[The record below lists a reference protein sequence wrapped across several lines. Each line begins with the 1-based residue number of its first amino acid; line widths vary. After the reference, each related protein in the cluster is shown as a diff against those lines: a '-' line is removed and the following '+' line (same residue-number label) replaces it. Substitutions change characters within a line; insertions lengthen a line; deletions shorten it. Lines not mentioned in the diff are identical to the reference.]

1 MTRKSM
7 ERTITGGLLLC
18 WLLLACRPLLTPTAL
33 PTKPPTG
40 EPRQLPDA
48 RSLTPLASIAPTGA
62 ATPLLATA
70 TPTRL
75 VPNTPTAAPP
85 TRLVPS
91 TPSAAPATQA
101 VTISERDLGAP
112 GVGDA
117 YNPADLAVDAQRNL
131 AYVYCTRGPDQRPV
145 LAVIDLAQRQV
156 ARLWPLTPLTGQS
169 GGHLLLTPD
178 GAAAFVIDSEAE
190 VLVSLDPLNGQMGRR
205 LDDVRTAALS
215 ADGEMLFV
223 ANGQSVRAYRRAALA
238 ASDNPTPLWSQNVGQ
253 IDGLA
258 LNGDRLLV
266 SRSRDE
272 GQLQLR
278 AAANGQVLAEALLP
292 DHYSSGLTALPDGGW
307 AVRTNGLTPQV
318 QRFDGDLR
326 QVMTAT
332 VPSGSG
338 LFFDAPRARLLLS
351 GYRYDSV
358 RAPGGEV
365 IIQAL
370 DATALTVQTQA
381 AWPDEATPDLF
392 APVGKSA
399 VLALARYGV
408 SRLNIL
414 DNTTLQPS
422 ARLIVGVRLLDMAL
436 DEARAMLYVADDQER
451 IHLVNLTTG
460 RAQALWQGQAP
471 LALDKVNRRLYVNR
485 PQGVVS
491 LNADTGALIAAFPQG
506 GAPAADPARDRVYIA
521 RSGVTVYTRAGVRVD
536 ELKATFATPQ
546 GLVPNPS
553 AYSVRVNP
561 VSGYVLAL
569 MNNGVPGSNNSS
581 YLQLF
586 APDSQQPISVPGF
599 FSFVTDLVFA
609 TNGDTYV
616 SYSIARNQ
624 EAIQWLGPSG
634 QERGRLAGLSGRLAL
649 DEKGSTLWASFGAS
663 LAAVQTG
670 PFMLQGFKLG
680 PAQAEQIVFDDVRRQ
695 FYARF
700 QESPRLAIAPLSGLL
715 PLTVR
720 PQALAAYPADG
731 VNVQDLAVDPAGR
744 WFYINAGSTVY
755 RTPDNR
761 RWERLDFGQTATY
774 GYLTVTATGVLF
786 HTGVAGADGGV
797 GVYRSQ
803 DGGATW
809 ELLAAGLADL
819 RGAQPIVARSADEAY
834 FMSKTAGLYAWQPA
848 ARRWQQIM
856 APDNA
861 YSALGTLAL
870 APDGALFLANYD
882 RMRRSQDR
890 GASWSEV
897 KMPAAS
903 GVLLGFA
910 TNYTATQTVFG
921 LFGSEPP
928 RLFRSSDAGRT
939 WTAVG
944 ANLKL
949 PAFASGF
956 ELLPAADVL
965 YLYRSDYAGQS
976 ELFRSLDNGD
986 TWQAAP
992 ADVAR
997 GTVQAALAPDGRLWF
1012 TRQGGL
1018 QGVAPGD
1025 LRWLAL
1031 P

>member
-1 MTRKSM
+1 MTRK
-7 ERTITGGLLLC
+7 RTIAGGLLLC

-40 EPRQLPDA
+40 EPRQLPEA

-62 ATPLLATA
+62 ATPLIATA
-70 TPTRL
+70 QPTR
-75 VPNTPTAAPP
+75 PA
-85 TRLVPS
+85 PS
-91 TPSAAPATQA
+91 TPAAAPTTAA
-101 VTISERDLGAP
+101 VAISERDLGAP

-117 YNPADLAVDAQRNL
+117 YNPSDLAVDAQRNL

-145 LAVIDLAQRQV
+145 LAVIDLALRQV

-178 GAAAFVIDSEAE
+178 GAAVFVIDSEAE
-190 VLVSLDPLNGQMGRR
+190 VLLSFNPLNGQMGRR
-205 LDDVRTAALS
+205 LEGVRMAALS

-238 ASDNPTPLWSQNVGQ
+238 ASDNPTPLWSQNVEQ

-266 SRSRDE
+266 SRSRDA

-278 AAANGQVLAEALLP
+278 AAANGQTLAEASLP

-318 QRFDGDLR
+318 QRLDADLR

-351 GYRYDSV
+351 GYRYDPV
-358 RAPGGEV
+358 RASSGEV

-381 AWPDEATPDLF
+381 AWPDEAMPDLF

-414 DNTTLQPS
+414 DNATLQPS

-436 DEARAMLYVADDQER
+436 DEARAILYVADDQER
-451 IHLVNLTTG
+451 IHLVSLATG
-460 RAQALWQGQAP
+460 RVQAVWEGQAP
-471 LALDKVNRRLYVNR
+471 LALDTTNHRLYVNR
-485 PQGVVS
+485 RAGVAA
-491 LNADTGALIAAFPQG
+491 LDTNNGALLAQFLQS
-506 GAPAADPARDRVYIA
+506 GAPAPDPTRDRVYIA
-521 RSGVTVYTRAGVRVD
+521 RSGVTIYTRNGLRQG
-536 ELKATFATPQ
+536 ELTATFPTPH
-546 GLVPNPS
+546 GFSPNPA

-599 FSFVTDLVFA
+599 FSFITDLVFA
-609 TNGDTYV
+609 ANGDTYV
-616 SYSIARNQ
+616 SYSIAKNQ
-624 EAIQWLGPSG
+624 EAIQWLGPTG
-634 QERGRLAGLSGRLAL
+634 QERGRLGGLTGRLAL
-649 DEKGSTLWASFGAS
+649 DAKGETLWASFGAS
-663 LAAVQTG
+663 LAAVQTN

-680 PAQAEQIVFDDVRRQ
+680 PAQVEQLIFDGARRQ

-700 QESPRLAIAPLSGLL
+700 LEGPGVAVTPVSSLAPQVIQPRALPALPTEGLSI
-715 PLTVR
+715 
-720 PQALAAYPADG
+720 
-731 VNVQDLAVDPAGR
+731 QDLAVDPAGP
-744 WFYINAGSTVY
+744 WLYVNAGSTVY

-761 RWERLDFGQTATY
+761 RWERLDFGQTAAF
-774 GYLTVTATGVLF
+774 GYLTVAAPGVLF
-786 HTGVAGADGGV
+786 HASVSGADGGV
-797 GVYRSQ
+797 GVYRSR

-819 RGAQPIVARSADEAY
+819 RGAQPVVARSADEA
-834 FMSKTAGLYAWQPA
+834 FFVSRTAGLCAWQPA
-848 ARRWQQIM
+848 AQRWQQIM

-861 YSALGTLAL
+861 YSAVGAL
-870 APDGALFLANYD
+870 TIAPDGTLFLSNYD
-882 RMRRSQDR
+882 RMRRSSDH
-890 GASWSEV
+890 GASWNEIP
-897 KMPAAS
+897 MPLVS

-910 TNYTATQTVFG
+910 TNYTTTQTLFG
-921 LFGSEPP
+921 LFGSEQP
-928 RLFRSSDAGRT
+928 RIFRSSDAGRT

-949 PAFASGF
+949 PAFAYGF
-956 ELLPAADVL
+956 KLLPAADVL

-986 TWQAAP
+986 TWQVAP
-992 ADVAR
+992 ADLAR
-997 GTVQAALAPDGRLWF
+997 GTIQAALAPDGRLWF